1 MRHLAFMKKILTIFG
16 TRPEAIKF
24 APLILALQRA
34 TDFFETRICD
44 TGQHLELKQPILDFF
59 QIQPHYTLNALSASQ
74 SLSSLTTYLL
84 QELPDVINDFS
95 PDWILVQGDT
105 SSAFAGS
112 LAGFY
117 AKVKVAH
124 LEAGLR
130 THEKWTPYPEEM
142 NRQLISRLADLHF
155 APTAIAM
162 KNLIQE
168 GIPQGQIHLV
178 GNTVVDALHLALE
191 KIKKEEPTSIIALK
205 KELENWRAKYPKMIL
220 FTLHRRENLE
230 ENLPEITLA
239 MEEILQRKHCFIL
252 FPAHLNPRVRGWASA
267 LAIKFDNLL
276 LIEPLAYEAFIWAMQ
291 ACDLIMTDSGGI
303 QEEAPTLGKPVIV
316 LRATTERPEAQQTGI
331 VHRVSINKDSI
342 VSAAFEL
349 LQHPR
354 ESPQFANPFGDG
366 NSATRILAILRT
378 F

>member
-1 MRHLAFMKKILTIFG
+1 MSKIKILIIFG

-24 APLILALQRA
+24 APLILALHRA
-34 TDFFETRICD
+34 ADFFETRICD
-44 TGQHLELKQPILDFF
+44 TGQHLELKQPILGFF
-59 QIQPHYTLNALSASQ
+59 QIQPHYNLNALGASQ

-84 QELPDVINDFS
+84 YELPNVINDFS
-95 PDWILVQGDT
+95 PDWIIVQGDT
-105 SSAFAGS
+105 TSAMAGS

-117 AKVKVAH
+117 TKVKVAH

-162 KNLIQE
+162 GNLIQE

-191 KIKKEEPTSIIALK
+191 KIKKEEPNSIVILK

-239 MEEILQRKHCFIL
+239 MEEILQRKQCFIL
-252 FPAHLNPRVRGWASA
+252 FPAHLNPRVRSWAAA

-291 ACDLIMTDSGGI
+291 TCDLIMTDSGGI

-316 LRATTERPEAQQTGI
+316 LRATTERPEARKTGI
-331 VHRVSINKDSI
+331 VHQVSINKDSI

-349 LQHPR
+349 LQYPS
-354 ESPQFANPFGDG
+354 ESPQFTNPFGDG